1 MVWAQRAGLMV
12 GLLSARMSPTTAHRA
27 AQLGITIIQQG
38 VQNKVEGYERII
50 ASLGISD
57 DAVAYMGDD
66 VVDLGVL
73 ARVGFATA
81 PADAVAEVKDR
92 VDWVSSRPGGRG
104 AVRELI
110 ELILRAQQRWPAIVT
125 GYAADNERVT
135 PVRRGGRAS
144 ARGKAK

>member
-1 MVWAQRAGLMV
+1 
-12 GLLSARMSPTTAHRA
+12 
-27 AQLGITIIQQG
+27 
-38 VQNKVEGYERII
+38 
-50 ASLGISD
+50 
-57 DAVAYMGDD
+57 
-66 VVDLGVL
+66 
-73 ARVGFATA
+73 VGFASA
-81 PADAVAEVKDR
+81 PADAVAEVKER